1 MRIKTDIRH
10 FAVILVLLL
19 CAMPVFSQESAGP
32 GQRDWWYTLERGKQM
47 FRQGDYGNALMAF
60 EDARR
65 LRRAMFEQME
75 KDFIEFL
82 STRNVRRLGD
92 SLEILERYIQDRS
105 EIKAADA
112 LSNVYYRIPKDTLND
127 SATEVLTALGML
139 KDYPEAELWI
149 GEIYLVEGE
158 LGLALAQF
166 QKAYA
171 LRPFMENPGTATE
184 LLYKIASIRRIRQ
197 EYNEME
203 RIMLSILAGDIL
215 WFGSGAANT
224 AAARQGATATEPP
237 PSFARQ
243 AMTRIL
249 ENNGIDRF
257 LTLYRYTSAETLAA
271 HLQLG
276 FYYYS
281 SGRHSRAQEHLMFAF
296 LIQNTVIINEI
307 IRHRFDFAFTTL
319 EDLAVEIRQSSVL
332 LDYAEK
338 NEYFKTAYYLGASL
352 YGNGKTE
359 TARGIWNSLST
370 QSLAGEWQARA
381 IAQLRSPHVERA
393 LEMP

>member
-1 MRIKTDIRH
+1 MQIKLAIRH
-10 FAVILVLLL
+10 FIIALILLL
-19 CAMPVFSQESAGP
+19 NAIPAFSQDSVGP
-32 GQRDWWYTLERGKQM
+32 GQHDWWYTFERGKQM
-47 FRQGDYGNALMAF
+47 FRQGDYGNALLAF
-60 EDARR
+60 EDSRR
-65 LRRAMFEQME
+65 LRWAMFEQME

-82 STRNVRRLGD
+82 STRDARRLGD
-92 SLEILERYIQDRS
+92 SLDLLEQYMQDRYVV
-105 EIKAADA
+105 KAAEA
-112 LSNVYYRIPKDTLND
+112 LNNLYYRIPKDSLHN
-127 SATEVLTALGML
+127 SATEALTAMGTL
-139 KDYPEAELWI
+139 KDYPEAEQWI

-171 LRPFMENPGTATE
+171 LRRFMENPGAATG
-184 LLYKIASIRRIRQ
+184 LLCKIASIRRIRQ

-203 RIMLSILAGDIL
+203 RIMLSILVDDIL
-215 WFGSGAANT
+215 WLGSAANT
-224 AAARQGATATEPP
+224 TVQQGTATQAEPP
-237 PSFARQ
+237 PSYARQ

-249 ENNGIDRF
+249 ENGGIDRF
-257 LTLYRYTSAETLAA
+257 LTLYRYSSAETLAA
-271 HLQLG
+271 HRQLG

-307 IRHRFDFAFTTL
+307 IRHRFDFSFTTL
-319 EDLAVEIRQSSVL
+319 ENLAAEIRRSPVL

-352 YGNGKTE
+352 YGNGKTA
-359 TARGIWNSLST
+359 TARSIWNSLSV

-381 IAQLRSPHVERA
+381 VAQLRSPHVERV